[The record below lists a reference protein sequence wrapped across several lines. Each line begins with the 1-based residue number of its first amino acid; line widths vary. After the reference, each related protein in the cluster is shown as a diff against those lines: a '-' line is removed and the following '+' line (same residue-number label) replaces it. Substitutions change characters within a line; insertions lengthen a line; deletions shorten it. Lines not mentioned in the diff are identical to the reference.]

1 MQRVILLNPKGGSG
15 KTTIAT
21 NLSCCFATEYG
32 PTTLLDYDAQGSSTR
47 WLNVRPSLL
56 PEIHGIAAFENPA
69 GITRSFHMR
78 IPMGTRRVVIDTPA
92 GVRANEFR
100 QLVRPTDSIIIPVL
114 ASHIDID
121 AAARFIEQLR
131 SLPSVRDG
139 YTRVAVVANRV
150 RARTLILRE
159 LEDFLRRVSFPFIA
173 RFRESRQYLRAAE
186 QGLGIHELPVNEG
199 AHDCTHWTPLLD
211 WLEGRQVEEPISP
224 PVRVSRRRSSPQAQ
238 PA

>member
-21 NLSCCFATEYG
+21 NLACYFASEHG
-32 PTTLLDYDAQGSSTR
+32 PTMLVDYDAQGSSTR

-56 PEIHGIAAFENPA
+56 PEIYGVAAFENPA
-69 GITRSFHMR
+69 GITRSFHLR
-78 IPMGTRRVVIDTPA
+78 APVGTRRVVIDTPA

-100 QLVRPTDSIIIPVL
+100 QLVRPNDCIIIPVL

-121 AAARFIEQLR
+121 AAANFIERLR
-131 SLPSVRDG
+131 RLPSIRDG
-139 YTRVAVVANRV
+139 HTRVAVVANRV

-173 RFRESRQYLRAAE
+173 RFRESRHYLRASE
-186 QGLGIHELPVNEG
+186 QGLGIRELPVNDSAMDC
-199 AHDCTHWTPLLD
+199 AHWQPLFD
-211 WLEGRQVEEPISP
+211 WLAGRKVEEPVSTP
-224 PVRVSRRRSSPQAQ
+224 ARTSRRRVA
-238 PA
+238 AHA